1 MSLFTLYYFI
11 TISKQGG
18 GVIYLANMSMINTNN
33 KSKYLLTILMYFHSM
48 FSKVIKMFSNTNGD
62 LISLIQS
69 KKTVTDEMDIQNWFP
84 YQSNRHEE
92 KTEQN
97 KSCECQNNMII

>member
-1 MSLFTLYYFI
+1 
-11 TISKQGG
+11 
-18 GVIYLANMSMINTNN
+18 
-33 KSKYLLTILMYFHSM
+33 
-48 FSKVIKMFSNTNGD
+48 MFSNTNGD
-62 LISLIQS
+62 LIFLIQS